1 MLLNLRVDGTMLAD
15 KVLGIREKFK
25 MKTITLTA
33 LAASCFVTASF
44 AGQIGSGGVSSIKSN
59 GNIAGNPSYSIRCNS
74 GSGVVIRKSNK
85 WTDSSGYTY
94 SDRLWDLSLEAL
106 AKKMCE

>member
-1 MLLNLRVDGTMLAD
+1 MLINLRVDSMMLAD

-25 MKTITLTA
+25 MKTITLTV
-33 LAASCFVTASF
+33 LAASFFATVSF
-44 AGQIGSGGVSSIKSN
+44 AGQIGSGGVSSIKNN

-85 WTDSSGYTY
+85 WADSSGYTY
-94 SDRLWDLSLEAL
+94 SDRLWGLSLKDL
-106 AKKMCE
+106 AAEMCK